1 MKETGVVTE
10 TKGDMAV
17 VKVKRLVPNGC
28 GCGVTNR
35 NEEILVEV
43 RNLCNARVNDRVYLN
58 SNHDIQQLR
67 NTVKMGVP
75 LLVFAVIGIAT
86 ERVLALRDLN
96 AWIKP
101 LALGLGLVFAL
112 IAFAIIQGHYK
123 KRPVPLSAAHRTIPV
138 Y

>member
-10 TKGDMAV
+10 TRGDMAV

-67 NTVKMGVP
+67 NTVKAGVP
-75 LLVFAVIGIAT
+75 LLVFALIGVTA
-86 ERVLALRDLN
+86 EHALALLDLTG
-96 AWIKP
+96 WIKP
-101 LALGLGLVFAL
+101 LALSLGLVFAL
-112 IAFAIIQGHYK
+112 ITLAVIQRHYK
-123 KRPVPLSAAHRTIPV
+123 KRPIPLSAAHEIA
-138 Y
+138 

>member
-10 TKGDMAV
+10 TKGDLAM

-28 GCGVTNR
+28 GCGVTNL
-35 NEEILVEV
+35 NEETLVEV

-75 LLVFAVIGIAT
+75 LLVFAIIGVAA
-86 ERVLALRDLN
+86 ERVLALLDFN
-96 AWIKP
+96 VWIEP
-101 LALGLGLVFAL
+101 LTLSLGLVSAL
-112 IAFAIIQGHYK
+112 IAFAIIQRHYK
-123 KRPVPLSAAHRTIPV
+123 KRPVPLSAAHGIA
-138 Y
+138 